1 MIERPIIFNYYNYK
15 EPYYG
20 SYHGM
25 RFCLAR
31 EGEKPDF
38 QMVAITWPE
47 PFCIDATPEE
57 KKVREIFEFTEEG
70 YDAAIA
76 WLNAQHATYQTV

>member
-15 EPYYG
+15 TPYYG

-25 RFCLAR
+25 RFYLAR

-38 QMVAITWPE
+38 KMVAITWPE
-47 PFCIDATPEE
+47 PFCFTATPEE
-57 KKVREIFEFTEEG
+57 QKVRREFAFTEEG
-70 YDAAIA
+70 YTEAVT
-76 WLNAQHATYQTV
+76 WLNEQHEFYVTR